1 MILHP
6 LAGRRQHAHRGV
18 GLGGGSVTAGGEGA
32 VLGVQHPLFR
42 NANQAAGLLHTGEH
56 ILHNGA
62 AFVHH
67 NGGVD
72 AMLGKI
78 RHNVGRALTVDLLAA
93 GESEIDVLFRPEA
106 LADEGI
112 GGGKNAVEG
121 DLCVQGAASPE
132 DAVLND
138 SGKGGLVPLFL
149 VDRHH
154 VVVRHHN
161 GGVAFLLARPPK

>member
-1 MILHP
+1 M
-6 LAGRRQHAHRGV
+6 R
-18 GLGGGSVTAGGEGA
+18 LGGGGVAAGGEGA

-42 NANQAAGLLHTGEH
+42 NANQAAGLLHAGEH

-62 AFVHH
+62 ALVHH

-72 AMLGKI
+72 ALLCKV
-78 RHNVGRALTVDLLAA
+78 RNNVGRALTVDLLAA
-93 GESEIDVLFRPEA
+93 GEGKIDVLFRPEA

-121 DLCVQGAASPE
+121 DLRVQGAASPE
-132 DAVLND
+132 NAVRND

-149 VDRHH
+149 IDGHH

-161 GGVAFLLARPPK
+161 GGVAHLLARPPK